1 MPLSSYYKQYDDIN
15 KAELERQKEV
25 YKQLAETQK
34 AQANQNAD
42 YAIKKIED
50 AADAQIKEAQSAYDG
65 VIRTA
70 NVQRLIDERKVSERI
85 ANLGMTDSGLNRT
98 QQTAVQLNRTN
109 AINKA
114 ELARQKQIDAL
125 ALEVTRQAGDINIQ
139 RQNTLTELDT
149 QNQAYL
155 LGLEEKYNAN
165 RNAWATGAY
174 EADMDAEAKRYAAEQ
189 SAAASRYKAQLDYD
203 AKIAKEAEANEI
215 KRLEDKE
222 KLIEKLY
229 DEDLSDG
236 AKTAL
241 AQNYYNKWGNDYEI
255 HNILTTPNKTTN
267 KSIIENRAETLTEEQ
282 RKTNAESWY
291 NGNTKPIK
299 TTAPKYEKAQGED
312 DYYFTQRVADDSFI
326 NHTAKGK
333 KIVAELGSP
342 SSPKYNKK
350 TIEDKIYKKY
360 EAGELTEAEVVSLYR
375 TYSIT

>member
-70 NVQRLIDERKVSERI
+70 NVQRLIDERKVSERM

-174 EADMDAEAKRYAAEQ
+174 EADQ
-189 SAAASRYKAQLDYD
+189 SAAAARYKAKLDYD
-203 AKIAKEAEANEI
+203 AKNEKETEANEI

-222 KLIEKLY
+222 KLIEKLK
-229 DEDLSDG
+229 DPKLSMEQ
-236 AKTAL
+236 KEAL
-241 AQNYYNKWGNDYEI
+241 AQKYYNQWGNDYEI
-255 HNILTTPNKTTN
+255 HSKLDTLYTVVNRNGKTTREPLEKIKYTN
-267 KSIIENRAETLTEEQ
+267 SARINQIINDLGDNLNNTSDRSKRVIISRIEEALEDERLTRDEAMYLFLYYGI
-282 RKTNAESWY
+282 T
-291 NGNTKPIK
+291 
-299 TTAPKYEKAQGED
+299 ED
-312 DYYFTQRVADDSFI
+312 
-326 NHTAKGK
+326 
-333 KIVAELGSP
+333 L
-342 SSPKYNKK
+342 
-350 TIEDKIYKKY
+350 
-360 EAGELTEAEVVSLYR
+360 L
-375 TYSIT
+375 

>member
-50 AADAQIKEAQSAYDG
+50 AADVQIKEAQSAYDG

-70 NVQRLIDERKVSERI
+70 NVQRLIDERKVSERM

-125 ALEVTRQAGDINIQ
+125 ALEVTRQVGDINIQ

-149 QNQAYL
+149 QNQANL
-155 LGLEEKYNAN
+155 LGLEENYNAN

-174 EADMDAEAKRYAAEQ
+174 KADQ
-189 SAAASRYKAQLDYD
+189 SAAASRYKAKLDYD

-222 KLIEKLY
+222 KLIEKLK
-229 DEDLSDG
+229 DPKLSMEQ
-236 AKTAL
+236 KEAL
-241 AQNYYNKWGNDYEI
+241 AQKYYNQWGNDYEI
-255 HNILTTPNKTTN
+255 HGKLDTLYTVVNRNGKTTREPLEKIKYTN
-267 KSIIENRAETLTEEQ
+267 SARINQIINDLGDNLNNTSDRSKRVIISRIEEALEDERLTRDEAIYLLQ
-282 RKTNAESWY
+282 YYGIT
-291 NGNTKPIK
+291 
-299 TTAPKYEKAQGED
+299 ED
-312 DYYFTQRVADDSFI
+312 
-326 NHTAKGK
+326 
-333 KIVAELGSP
+333 L
-342 SSPKYNKK
+342 
-350 TIEDKIYKKY
+350 
-360 EAGELTEAEVVSLYR
+360 L
-375 TYSIT
+375 

>member
-50 AADAQIKEAQSAYDG
+50 AADVQIKEAQSAYDG

-70 NVQRLIDERKVSERI
+70 NVQRLIDERKVSERM
-85 ANLGMTDSGLNRT
+85 ANLGMTDSGVTRT
-98 QQTAVQLNRTN
+98 QQTAIQLSRTN

-114 ELARQKQIDAL
+114 ELARQKQVDAL
-125 ALEVTRQAGDINIQ
+125 ALEVNRQVGDINIQ

-189 SAAASRYKAQLDYD
+189 SAAASRYNAKLKAQSEQNS
-203 AKIAKEAEANEI
+203 AKAKARANLI
-215 KRLEDKE
+215 SKLEDEDISISAKDAYV
-222 KLIEKLY
+222 KDYIEQY
-229 DEDLSDG
+229 
-236 AKTAL
+236 
-241 AQNYYNKWGNDYEI
+241 
-255 HNILTTPNKTTN
+255 
-267 KSIIENRAETLTEEQ
+267 
-282 RKTNAESWY
+282 
-291 NGNTKPIK
+291 
-299 TTAPKYEKAQGED
+299 GED
-312 DYYFTQRVADDSFI
+312 D
-326 NHTAKGK
+326 
-333 KIVAELGSP
+333 IVASYLDNENYDFG
-342 SSPKYNKK
+342 YNGGNYEETGEETEDYDVNMVKNNPMVLSAVRNFGEPISTASK
-350 TIEDKIYKKY
+350 TTKQGIAIKIK
-360 EAGELTEAEVVSLYR
+360 EWSDAGYLSDAEVIYLLR
-375 TYSIT
+375 LYSIPDNIFY

>member
-70 NVQRLIDERKVSERI
+70 NVQRLIDERRVSERM

-125 ALEVTRQAGDINIQ
+125 ALEVTRQVGDINIQ

-189 SAAASRYKAQLDYD
+189 TAAASRYKAKLDYD
-203 AKIAKEAEANEI
+203 AKIAKLDDERNREAEANEI
-215 KRLEDKE
+215 KRLEAKE

-229 DEDLSDG
+229 DPDLP
-236 AKTAL
+236 KNQKQAL
-241 AQNYYNKWGNDYEI
+241 AQNYYNQWGNDYEI
-255 HNILTTPNKTTN
+255 HNILTTEGVV
-267 KSIIENRAETLTEEQ
+267 ENRAETLTKEQKEE
-282 RKTNAESWY
+282 KKKDWDT
-291 NGNTKPIK
+291 GNTMPK
-299 TTAPKYEKAQGED
+299 TTAPNYEKAQGES

-350 TIEDKIYKKY
+350 TIEDQIYKKY

>member
-50 AADAQIKEAQSAYDG
+50 AADAQIKEAQGAYDG

-70 NVQRLIDERKVSERI
+70 NVQRLIDERKVSERM

-98 QQTAVQLNRTN
+98 QQTAVQLSRTN

-125 ALEVTRQAGDINIQ
+125 ALEVTRQVGDINIQ

-155 LGLEEKYNAN
+155 LGLEENYNAN

-174 EADMDAEAKRYAAEQ
+174 EAEQ
-189 SAAASRYKAQLDYD
+189 SAAASRYKAKLDYD
-203 AKIAKEAEANEI
+203 AEIAKLEDARNKEAEANET
-215 KRLEDKE
+215 KKLEAKE

-229 DEDLSDG
+229 DSDISNNQ
-236 AKTAL
+236 KQAL

-255 HNILTTPNKTTN
+255 HNILTTEG
-267 KSIIENRAETLTEEQ
+267 IVENRAETLTKEQ
-282 RKTNAESWY
+282 KAEKKKDWDT
-291 NGNTKPIK
+291 GNTMPK
-299 TTAPKYEKAQGED
+299 TTAPNYEKAEGES